1 MKKSI
6 LAAGAAMLA
15 LAPIN
20 AHAVTGNVIFNGTV
34 THTCTITVGGT
45 AGSLDVDSGF
55 QTLSSS
61 IGSGSAGTATV
72 VATGNGFDISVDTPS
87 LSKPAED
94 TSSETLSASYSTTG
108 ASSVSGTDASAA
120 NDLNNGTTNV
130 SVNMQAAKSGSDV
143 FEAGAYTGTVVL
155 RCE

>member
-1 MKKSI
+1 MKK
-6 LAAGAAMLA
+6 LVMAAGAAMIA

-34 THTCTITVGGT
+34 THTCTITIGGT
-45 AGSLDVDSGF
+45 AGALDVDAGF

-61 IGSGSAGTATV
+61 IGAGTAGTATIV
-72 VATGNGFDISVDTPS
+72 STGNGFDVSVDTPT

-94 TSSETLSASYSTTG
+94 TTSETLSASYSTTG
-108 ASSVSGTDASAA
+108 VTSVTGTDASAA
-120 NDLNNGTTNV
+120 NDLNRGATMVN
-130 SVNMQAAKSGSDV
+130 VNMQAVKSGSDV

>member
-1 MKKSI
+1 MKKFVM
-6 LAAGAAMLA
+6 AAGAATIA

-20 AHAVTGNVIFNGTV
+20 AHAVSGNVIFNGNV

-45 AGSLDVDSGF
+45 AGSLDVDAGF

-61 IGSGSAGTATV
+61 IGSGSAGTATI
-72 VATGNGFDISVDTPS
+72 VATGNGFDVSVDTPT
-87 LSKPAED
+87 LSKPTED
-94 TSSETLSASYSTTG
+94 TTSETLSASYSTTG
-108 ASSVSGTDASAA
+108 ASSVSGSDASVA
-120 NDLNNGTTNV
+120 NDLSNGTTNV
-130 SVNMQAAKSGSDV
+130 SVNMQAVKSGSDV

>member
-1 MKKSI
+1 MNKLV

-20 AHAVTGNVIFNGTV
+20 AHAVSGNVIFNGTV

-45 AGSLDVDSGF
+45 AGALDVDAGF
-55 QTLSSS
+55 QTLSSG
-61 IGSGSAGTATV
+61 IGSGSAGTAQI
-72 VATGNGFDISVDTPS
+72 VATGNGFDISVDTPT

-94 TSSETLSASYSTTG
+94 TTSETLSASYSTSGVT
-108 ASSVSGTDASAA
+108 SVSGTDSSAA
-120 NDLNNGTTNV
+120 NDLKRGATQV
-130 SVNMQAAKSGSDV
+130 SVNMQAVKSGSDV